1 MRYLNVKI
9 LGIVAIIGAPWELI
23 DFIENGLYDRFELT
37 TASGIRNIIFM
48 TGWICSVLGLY
59 KLHQPVTRGQRI
71 VFWVQIILLSLANV
85 WNLIEVFDPRSTSLI
100 FTVLTFAWPVAGM
113 FMVITAIVII
123 RANKLQGWKK
133 YIPLLASFW
142 FPQTIVLYLA
152 QQGTFLHLI
161 LTGIYSAISFGLL
174 GFSLIASSNEAV
186 EKRAMA

>member
-1 MRYLNVKI
+1 
-9 LGIVAIIGAPWELI
+9 
-23 DFIENGLYDRFELT
+23 
-37 TASGIRNIIFM
+37 M

-100 FTVLTFAWPVAGM
+100 FTVLTFAWPVAGI